1 MSKERTE
8 LGMTSRFGPEKLK
21 TELLFPK
28 MGKAAREADGLRFIG
43 GCSCLGCWFFFFFFV
58 RGGEWGRNS
67 ILDTL
72 TLKCLVDILVE
83 F

>member
-43 GCSCLGCWFFFFFFV
+43 GCSCLACCFFFFFV

>member
-43 GCSCLGCWFFFFFFV
+43 GCSCLGCWFFFFFF
-58 RGGEWGRNS
+58 S
-67 ILDTL
+67 
-72 TLKCLVDILVE
+72 
-83 F
+83 

>member
-1 MSKERTE
+1 MVVVAW
-8 LGMTSRFGPEKLK
+8 GV
-21 TELLFPK
+21 
-28 MGKAAREADGLRFIG
+28 A
-43 GCSCLGCWFFFFFFV
+43 FFFFFLV

-67 ILDTL
+67 ILDTS